1 MRKIILS
8 LLFMLCITSIGY
20 AQDYRTG
27 IGLRA
32 GYFNGL
38 TVKHFIAENT
48 AVEGLFASRWHGF
61 EITGLYE
68 IQHHFFDVGGLN
80 WYYGLGAHIG
90 FWDGNYTNWGTPGEN
105 YAVIGVDGIIGL
117 EYNFSEIPF
126 NIGLDWKPAINI
138 IGFTGFWAD
147 GGALSIRYIF

>member
-1 MRKIILS
+1 M
-8 LLFMLCITSIGY
+8 
-20 AQDYRTG
+20 
-27 IGLRA
+27 
-32 GYFNGL
+32 
-38 TVKHFIAENT
+38 
-48 AVEGLFASRWHGF
+48 
-61 EITGLYE
+61 
-68 IQHHFFDVGGLN
+68 N